1 MNASVSDIR
10 ADPQAVPAGTYA
22 ATRDRLE
29 TYFDRT
35 AAETWAKLTS
45 DAPVSRIRSTVRAG
59 RAEMRAELLSR
70 LPGDLTGMR
79 VLDAGCGPGDVC
91 VALARRG
98 AKVVGVDLSA
108 SLLGVARERMPA
120 DVADRIDLRAGDMT
134 DPAHGTF
141 DAVIAMDS
149 LIHYRT
155 PDLAAA
161 LARLAPRAAVIHFT
175 VAPKTPL
182 LTLMHLAGRAF
193 PRSDRSPM
201 IVPQSESRLRA
212 ATRNAGT
219 LTAGRTVASGFYIS
233 RAMELS

>member
-1 MNASVSDIR
+1 MDASIHRGR
-10 ADPQAVPAGTYA
+10 ADPQTVPAGTYA

-35 AAETWAKLTS
+35 AAETWARLTS
-45 DAPVSRIRSTVRAG
+45 DAPVSRIRATVRAG
-59 RAEMRAELLSR
+59 RAEMRAELLSQ
-70 LPGDLTGMR
+70 LPDDLSGMR

-98 AKVVGVDLSA
+98 AEVVGVDLSA
-108 SLLGVARERMPA
+108 SLLDVARERMPR

-134 DPAHGTF
+134 DPVHGRF

-161 LARLAPRAAVIHFT
+161 LGRLKARAGPIHFT
-175 VAPKTPL
+175 VPPKTPL
-182 LTLMHLAGRAF
+182 LTLMHLAGKAF
-193 PRSDRSPM
+193 PRADRSPM
-201 IVPQSESRLRA
+201 IVPQSESVLRA
-212 ATRNAGT
+212 ALPGGT
-219 LTAGRTVASGFYIS
+219 LTGGRTVASGFYIS